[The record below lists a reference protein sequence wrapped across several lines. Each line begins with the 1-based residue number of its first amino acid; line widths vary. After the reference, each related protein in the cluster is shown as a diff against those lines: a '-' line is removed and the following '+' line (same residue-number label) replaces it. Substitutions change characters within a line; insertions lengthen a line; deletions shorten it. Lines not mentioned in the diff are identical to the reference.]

1 MSNNEFKEEGITRC
15 LIYQEFIETDYY
27 RDNLRGALSV
37 IETQNAKIKTSRQFA
52 GEKNIPIAPIKKYN
66 SEINES
72 IHHLNRLTGIPH
84 NYTSD
89 DNQYKMIY
97 PVAIPKDLPIHIR
110 YPTEDPPEMISL
122 RFDITKGLQEQL
134 NNAKK
139 KLKSFREEWAT
150 KNGYSSEIYI
160 KDTIIATSRQTIE
173 DVLALIETVSLCDKE
188 KREHKLNRVSVAK
201 KFKIKVSTLNDRY
214 KKGYQLIINRKI
226 RKYFPEFKIK

>member
-1 MSNNEFKEEGITRC
+1 M
-15 LIYQEFIETDYY
+15 
-27 RDNLRGALSV
+27 
-37 IETQNAKIKTSRQFA
+37 
-52 GEKNIPIAPIKKYN
+52 P
-66 SEINES
+66 
-72 IHHLNRLTGIPH
+72 
-84 NYTSD
+84 
-89 DNQYKMIY
+89 
-97 PVAIPKDLPIHIR
+97 
-110 YPTEDPPEMISL
+110 
-122 RFDITKGLQEQL
+122 
-134 NNAKK
+134 KK
-139 KLKSFREEWAT
+139 KLKSFREEWAI